1 MNFLSILGLAGGVLA
16 SRKQYLTGKEAAER
30 AESRLEDFQFQD
42 LSADLTEEYK
52 VPVKLQ
58 EQQLQQIAQRRADI
72 ADLARTGSVAEGAGL
87 IAAQEQQVL
96 TPAEQQIYGKME
108 QQIAQAQML
117 SIQDA
122 QRRQELQ
129 EARSMAEL
137 QSLQQELAAGQQMMS
152 SAIGDISQLV
162 LSAGLSEALASEG
175 DEKGGKSKT
184 GLSKFKGSD
193 GNING
198 VSGRKML
205 IEMGLKEQTGLGK
218 LFSSIGGLFK
228 PN

>member
-1 MNFLSILGLAGGVLA
+1 MNFLSILGIAGGVLA
-16 SRKQYLTGKEAAER
+16 SRKQYITGREAVER

-72 ADLARTGSVAEGAGL
+72 SELARTGSVAEGAGL

-108 QQIAQAQML
+108 QQIAQGQML

-122 QRRQELQ
+122 QRRQQLQ
-129 EARSMAEL
+129 ETRSMAEL
-137 QSLQQELAAGQQMMS
+137 QSLQQEFASGQQMMS
-152 SAIGDISQLV
+152 SALGDVSQLA
-162 LSAGLSEALASEG
+162 LSAGLSGALESAGQGETPFKDTKLG
-175 DEKGGKSKT
+175 QF
-184 GLSKFKGSD
+184 LS
-193 GNING
+193 
-198 VSGRKML
+198 
-205 IEMGLKEQTGLGK
+205 
-218 LFSSIGGLFK
+218 GLFK
-228 PN
+228 KKDQ

>member
-1 MNFLSILGLAGGVLA
+1 MNFLSILGIAGGVLA
-16 SRKQYLTGKEAAER
+16 SRKQYITGREAAAR

-122 QRRQELQ
+122 QRRQQLQ
-129 EARSMAEL
+129 ETRSMAEL

-152 SAIGDISQLV
+152 SALGDVSQLA
-162 LSAGLSEALASEG
+162 LSAGLSGALEG
-175 DEKGGKSKT
+175 EGEGEGSGKSFSET
-184 GLSKFKGSD
+184 A
-193 GNING
+193 
-198 VSGRKML
+198 
-205 IEMGLKEQTGLGK
+205 LGK
-218 LFSSIGGLFK
+218 LLSGIFTKKEKNS
-228 PN
+228 

>member
-16 SRKQYLTGKEAAER
+16 SRKQYITGREAAER

-72 ADLARTGSVAEGAGL
+72 ADLARTGSAAEGAGL

-122 QRRQELQ
+122 QRRQQLQ
-129 EARSMAEL
+129 ETRSMAEL
-137 QSLQQELAAGQQMMS
+137 QSLQQELASGEQMMS
-152 SAIGDISQLV
+152 SALGDVSQLA
-162 LSAGLSEALASEG
+162 LSAGLSGALEG
-175 DEKGGKSKT
+175 EGEGEEGGKGKPFSET
-184 GLSKFKGSD
+184 A
-193 GNING
+193 
-198 VSGRKML
+198 
-205 IEMGLKEQTGLGK
+205 LGK
-218 LFSSIGGLFK
+218 LLSGIFTKKEKNS
-228 PN
+228 